1 MKKAIASIHYAISK
15 SQYSHRGSWPRIW
28 GKPTNSAIIGANDD
42 WKDYDMI
49 LLYHGMEWSGAL
61 NMFGGA
67 KDPSPFQKFLDS
79 KSGFMSL
86 DIPCPDFGA
95 LGKARCSSVLKNG
108 MISIGMHLLKNVE
121 ICLLFVCIN

>member
-15 SQYSHRGSWPRIW
+15 SEYSHRGSWPRIW
-28 GKPTNSAIIGANDD
+28 GKLTHSTIIGAKDD

-67 KDPSPFQKFLDS
+67 KDPSSFQKFLD
-79 KSGFMSL
+79 
-86 DIPCPDFGA
+86 A
-95 LGKARCSSVLKNG
+95 KNG
-108 MISIGMHLLKNVE
+108 SFVGRKKVSNRPILEVVSEGSYLVVLDDSGR
-121 ICLLFVCIN
+121 LFYLSVS